1 MQQAA
6 WRPSVQRHV
15 PAWLTC
21 TARATK
27 LDTNRCQAVVP
38 PHPTQARAPL
48 IQHKLE
54 GRRRGAMLSIRPP
67 VRPFARSAKGSSP
80 SLSDPPCCAC
90 CTCWGCW
97 PSAAAAAANLADV
110 RRCCS
115 RSSAAAVAAAAS
127 AAALRLLSAAAALL
141 LLRPLLLCSPFFH
154 TCHHRFFLL
163 LGGRIRVLRAVKA
176 ADRRTPHSDRSPMCR
191 WHTCGA
197 SRRAARWTG
206 QHPQRKQLHGLL
218 S

>member
-1 MQQAA
+1 M
-6 WRPSVQRHV
+6 
-15 PAWLTC
+15 
-21 TARATK
+21 
-27 LDTNRCQAVVP
+27 VP
-38 PHPTQARAPL
+38 PQPTQARAPSSNTSKSAL
-48 IQHKLE
+48 IQHKQE
-54 GRRRGAMLSIRPP
+54 GRLRGAMLSIRPP

-97 PSAAAAAANLADV
+97 PSAAAAAANLADA

-141 LLRPLLLCSPFFH
+141 LLRPLLLFSPFFH

-191 WHTCGA
+191 WHTCGE
-197 SRRAARWTG
+197 SRQAAGRAG
-206 QHPQRKQLHGLL
+206 QHPQKSSCVGC
-218 S
+218 